1 MLKKAFGT
9 PRFFG
14 FRRNHNNSLTT
25 SSVSSDQR
33 GIRFCIWVALK
44 FENLSYEPYC
54 LVNRILFNK
63 NWYSIYWEALE
74 LLKKNGVLV
83 TSDSVR
89 ALVRS
94 YSHMGYTEKAI
105 ESFSRMR
112 EFGVEPDAHM
122 YNTILRDVLNEKLLE
137 LALALYTTMLKS
149 NVDPNFYTYN
159 MLIDGFCKRGEVK
172 GAQEML
178 DEMKRVGI
186 VPCVLSTTSILY
198 GCCQANN
205 VDEAHKLFNDMKETS
220 YPPDMISCNVV
231 LNGFCKMGRLEE
243 ALSFVWMIKN
253 DGFSLNRNSYSSLIN
268 AFFKARRYREAHA
281 WYTKMFK
288 EGIVPDV
295 VLYAIMIRG
304 LSKEGRV
311 GEAAKMLEEMTQI
324 GLTPDAYCYNAV
336 IQGLCDVGLLN
347 RAQSLRLEISEHN
360 VCTHTILICEMCKR
374 GMVAEAQELF
384 NQMEKLGCE
393 PSVVT
398 FNTLINGLCK
408 AKNLEKAKNLF
419 CKLEVGRRHSLHLSL
434 SQGSGQFS
442 DSARLLK
449 KAKEMCEAG
458 QILRAY
464 KLITDLAGEV
474 KPDIITYNILL
485 NALCMDREVNA
496 AYNFFEFLQKKGYPS
511 PDNVTYGTI
520 IKGLFMVDRE
530 DEAFKVFQRMQ
541 KTGSE
546 PTLSVYRTLMTCLC
560 RKSKVSRA
568 FTLYLEHLKSLP
580 SRDNDSI
587 STLEKYLFGEKLEQV
602 IRGLLELDFKAR
614 DFKLAPYTILLIG
627 FCQAGKVSEALI
639 ILSVLD
645 EFNIKINATSCV
657 HLIRGLCK
665 EQRLHDAVKIFLYS
679 LEKGFMLK
687 PMICNHL
694 LTCLLYSRDYKECA
708 VDLIGRMESF
718 GYRLNSEEFATT
730 LALLQHY
737 QKGKKRKI
745 TIRKD

>member
-1 MLKKAFGT
+1 MLKKAFKT

-14 FRRNHNNSLTT
+14 FRRNHTNSLTT

-54 LVNRILFNK
+54 LVNRILFHK

-74 LLKKNGVLV
+74 LLKKKGVLV

-94 YSHMGYTEKAI
+94 YSYMGYTEKAI
-105 ESFSRMR
+105 ESFVRMR

-122 YNTILRDVLNEKLLE
+122 YNTILRDVLNEKLFV
-137 LALALYTTMLKS
+137 LALALFTTMLKS
-149 NVDPNFYTYN
+149 NVEPNFYTYN
-159 MLIDGFCKRGEVK
+159 MLIDGFCKGGDVE

-178 DEMKRVGI
+178 DKMKRVGI
-186 VPCVLSTTSILY
+186 VPSVLSMTSILY
-198 GCCQANN
+198 GCCQVNN
-205 VDEAHKLFNDMKETS
+205 VDEAHMLFNKMMKEKEGLP
-220 YPPDMISCNVV
+220 PPDMISCNVV
-231 LNGFCKMGRLEE
+231 LDGFCKTGRLEE
-243 ALSFVWMIKN
+243 ALSFLWLIKK

-268 AFFKARRYREAHA
+268 GFFKARRYREAHV

-311 GEAAKMLEEMTQI
+311 GEAGKMLEEMTQI

-347 RAQSLRLEISEHN
+347 RAQSLHLEISEHN

-374 GMVAEAQELF
+374 GMVAEAKELF
-384 NQMEKLGCE
+384 NRMEKLGCE

-398 FNTLINGLCK
+398 FNALINGLCK
-408 AKNLEKAKNLF
+408 AKNLEEAKNLLY
-419 CKLEVGRRHSLHLSL
+419 KMDVGRRYSLHLSF
-434 SQGSGQFS
+434 SQGS
-442 DSARLLK
+442 DSASLEK
-449 KAKEMCEAG
+449 KVKEMCEAG
-458 QILRAY
+458 QILKAY
-464 KLITDLAGEV
+464 KLVTDHAVEV
-474 KPDIITYNILL
+474 RPDIITYNILI
-485 NALCMDREVNA
+485 NAFCMDHNFNA
-496 AYNFFEFLQKKGYPS
+496 AYNLFVELQKRGLS
-511 PDNVTYGTI
+511 PDSVTHGTI
-520 IKGLFMVDRE
+520 IKGLFIVDRE
-530 DEAFKVFQRMQ
+530 HDALMVFQRMQ

-560 RKSKVSRA
+560 KKSKVSEA
-568 FTLYLEHLKSLP
+568 FTFYLEYLKSLP

-587 STLEKYLFGEKLEQV
+587 STLEKYLFGGKLEQG

-627 FCQAGKVSEALI
+627 FCQAGRVSEALI
-639 ILSVLD
+639 IFSVLQ

-657 HLIRGLCK
+657 HLIGGLCK
-665 EQRLHDAVKIFLYS
+665 KRRLYDAVKIFLYS

-694 LTCLLYSRDYKECA
+694 LTCLLNSQDYEECA

-718 GYRLNSEEFATT
+718 GYRLNQKN
-730 LALLQHY
+730 LQRH
-737 QKGKKRKI
+737 
-745 TIRKD
+745 

>member
-1 MLKKAFGT
+1 MLKKAFKP
-9 PRFFG
+9 PRFFFG

-25 SSVSSDQR
+25 SSVSSYQR

-44 FENLSYEPYC
+44 FENLSHEPYC
-54 LVNRILFNK
+54 LVNRILFHQ

-74 LLKKNGVLV
+74 LLKKKGVLV

-94 YSHMGYTEKAI
+94 YSYMGYTEKAI
-105 ESFSRMR
+105 ESFVRMR

-122 YNTILRDVLNEKLLE
+122 YNTILREVLNEKLLE

-149 NVDPNFYTYN
+149 YVEPNFYTYN
-159 MLIDGFCKRGEVK
+159 MLIDGLCKRGEVK

-178 DEMKRVGI
+178 DEMKRVDV
-186 VPCVLSTTSILY
+186 VPCVLSMTSILY
-198 GCCQANN
+198 ACCQVNN
-205 VDEAHKLFNDMKETS
+205 VDEAHMLFDKMMKEKEGLP
-220 YPPDMISCNVV
+220 PPDMISCNVV
-231 LNGFCKMGRLEE
+231 LNGFCKTGRLEE
-243 ALSFVWMIKN
+243 ALSFVWLIKK

-268 AFFKARRYREAHA
+268 GFFKARRYREAHV

-304 LSKEGRV
+304 LSEEGRV
-311 GEAAKMLEEMTQI
+311 GEAGKMLEEMTEI

-347 RAQSLRLEISEHN
+347 RAQSLHLEISEHN

-374 GMVAEAQELF
+374 GMVAEAKELF
-384 NQMEKLGCE
+384 NRMEKLGCE

-398 FNTLINGLCK
+398 FNALINGLCK
-408 AKNLEKAKNLF
+408 AKNLEEAMNLF
-419 CKLEVGRRHSLHLSL
+419 YKMDVGRRYSFRISL
-434 SQGSGQFS
+434 SQGSVQVS
-442 DSARLLK
+442 DGASLQK
-449 KAKEMCEAG
+449 KVKEMCEAG
-458 QILRAY
+458 QILKAY
-464 KLITDLAGEV
+464 KLITDHAGELRH
-474 KPDIITYNILL
+474 DIISYNILI
-485 NALCMDREVNA
+485 NAFCLDREVTA
-496 AYNFFEFLQKKGYPS
+496 AYNLFEELQKRGLS
-511 PDNVTYGTI
+511 PDSVTYGTI
-520 IKGLFMVDRE
+520 IKGLFIVDRE
-530 DEAFKVFQRMQ
+530 DDAFKVFQRMQ

-568 FTLYLEHLKSLP
+568 FTLYLEYLKSLP

-639 ILSVLD
+639 IFSVLD

-665 EQRLHDAVKIFLYS
+665 EQRLYDAVKIFFYS
-679 LEKGFMLK
+679 LDKGFMLK

-694 LTCLLYSRDYKECA
+694 LTCLLNSQAYKECA

-718 GYRLNSEEFATT
+718 GYHLNSEEFATT
-730 LALLQHY
+730 LTLLHQY
-737 QKGKKRKI
+737 
-745 TIRKD
+745 